1 MKCDHSQLQFFFPGL
16 SICPGKPRRPEGL
29 GEAGRED
36 YTKGSL
42 AIPGS
47 ERNWRRKFPFNR
59 YSAILASG
67 LKSPF
72 SPKEEIK
79 WGFISW
85 TWWGLA
91 TKLNYSETKGGKL
104 RRVFSG
110 HLFPNSL
117 HSSWGELLFQKDL
130 VLEKNDFL
138 QGKHTPNWETPH
150 CDDRL
155 PHLLTQILVPFSYQT
170 FLRPPRF
177 SFPRLPEGSPGLSS
191 MALQDEKRG
200 PSHGHSSM
208 GSQQDGLSLKK
219 GRVKNDFSSSSSLH
233 PTQQACDK
241 RNELCSLLSPS
252 LFPWAS
258 QIKAFSPGLRGVS
271 IWKIFVK

>member
-1 MKCDHSQLQFFFPGL
+1 M
-16 SICPGKPRRPEGL
+16 
-29 GEAGRED
+29 
-36 YTKGSL
+36 
-42 AIPGS
+42 
-47 ERNWRRKFPFNR
+47 
-59 YSAILASG
+59 
-67 LKSPF
+67 
-72 SPKEEIK
+72 
-79 WGFISW
+79 
-85 TWWGLA
+85 
-91 TKLNYSETKGGKL
+91 
-104 RRVFSG
+104 
-110 HLFPNSL
+110 
-117 HSSWGELLFQKDL
+117 FQKDL

-258 QIKAFSPGLRGVS
+258 QSDLTLPDRLQRSLFSLLAPKHLYLLSPPACSLSCSLPSFSQFLTAPPSYTKRCLSGRSRVAISPPFLKTCLARLSPSSKIHSTLHSYVS
-271 IWKIFVK
+271 YHV